1 MQVLAGQSHP
11 HSRIYMGSDA
21 LLAQSLAVP
30 LLYREILI
38 KERDQYTIVND
49 LLRSE
54 TSSQFA
60 DNVASWTWS
69 ISFHALE
76 ADCRL
81 PRKFLH
87 RIAICLLKRASRLR
101 ALSIDGDL
109 SGSVVLHIEQDTRPF
124 AGSLIKLDTNLWCG
138 MPPAD
143 MECFANLRELM
154 IQSSATWRD
163 GCTSLMAAAP
173 AWTLPNVMMLTLAL
187 QNSPP
192 DEVASFCEFF
202 ARCRFDGLRTV
213 RVFIK
218 DTWTAEDT
226 DYKDGTAGGA
236 LAIFFSHHMHVQ
248 AAEFVVPDEVLAQF
262 VACVA
267 APRIHF
273 SGRRSPDASI
283 VHLLSPRVQKLLLEM
298 TSASTPFME
307 GSIWTELG
315 AMDMA
320 VGVHRVT
327 FERSSHDHLSWHVA
341 SEAD

>member
-1 MQVLAGQSHP
+1 MQVLAGQSRRHT
-11 HSRIYMGSDA
+11 RNYMGSDA
-21 LLAQSLAVP
+21 LSAQSLAVP
-30 LLYREILI
+30 LLYREISI
-38 KERDQYTIVND
+38 KDRDQYTIMND

-54 TSSQFA
+54 TSSQFV

-69 ISFHALE
+69 ISFYALE

-81 PRKFLH
+81 PRKILH
-87 RIAICLLKRASRLR
+87 RTAIRLLKRASKLR

-124 AGSLIKLDTNLWCG
+124 ARSLIKLDTNLWCG

-143 MECFANLRELM
+143 MECFANLRELL
-154 IQSSATWRD
+154 IQSSTTWR
-163 GCTSLMAAAP
+163 GRCTSLMAAAP
-173 AWTLPNVMMLTLAL
+173 AWTLPNVVMLTIAL

-192 DEVASFCEFF
+192 DEVDAFCEFF
-202 ARCRFDGLRTV
+202 ARCRFDSLRTA

-218 DTWTAEDT
+218 DNWTAEDT
-226 DYKDGTAGGA
+226 DYEDRTAGGA
-236 LAIFFSHHMHVQ
+236 LATFFGRHVHVQ
-248 AAEFVVPDEVLAQF
+248 AAELDVPDEILAQF

-273 SGRRSPDASI
+273 SGHRSPDASI
-283 VHLLSPRVQKLLLEM
+283 VHLLSPRVQKLLLEV
-298 TSASTPFME
+298 TSASMPFVE

-320 VGVHRVT
+320 VGVHRLT
-327 FERSSHDHLSWHVA
+327 YERSSHDPLSWHVA